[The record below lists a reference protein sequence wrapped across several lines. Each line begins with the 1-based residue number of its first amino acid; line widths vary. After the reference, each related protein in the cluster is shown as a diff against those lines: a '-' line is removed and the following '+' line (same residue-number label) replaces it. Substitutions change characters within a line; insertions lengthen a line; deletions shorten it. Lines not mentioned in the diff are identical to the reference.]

1 MMIEPLSSAMTYTAQ
16 PVAKPVVTPAAET
29 MEGQP
34 NKADAPV
41 VDAQTVTVAKVG
53 QNDSNSSESG
63 QNQNQNSSN
72 QMSDEIIKR
81 AIQELNKKDV
91 KVESQFGIHEG
102 TNRIMIKIVD
112 KETKEVIKE
121 VPSEKMLDMVAKVW
135 EYAGL
140 FVDEKR

>member
-1 MMIEPLSSAMTYTAQ
+1 MMIEPLSSAMTYAAQ
-16 PVAKPVVTPAAET
+16 PVVKPVVTPVAET
-29 MEGQP
+29 TEGQP
-34 NKADAPV
+34 VKTDAPI
-41 VDAQTVTVAKVG
+41 VDAQTITVAKVG
-53 QNDSNSSESG
+53 QDDSDSSESG
-63 QNQNQNSSN
+63 QNQNPSN

-121 VPSEKMLDMVAKVW
+121 VPSEKLLDMVAKVW

>member
-1 MMIEPLSSAMTYTAQ
+1 MMIEPLSSAMTYAAQ
-16 PVAKPVVTPAAET
+16 PVAKPVAAPVAET
-29 MEGQP
+29 TEGQP
-34 NKADAPV
+34 VKTDAPI

-53 QNDSNSSESG
+53 QDNSDSSESG